1 MIGHGTVVPAAI
13 ASALARHIR
22 LEMPMP
28 FGRLFDEQPS
38 IALEDL
44 DLLEDFLFEQQGED
58 LDSANTPA
66 GFTFLGQF
74 IDHDVTLT
82 ESATGAEDDLT
93 TIRPATS
100 ILNLRTPDLE
110 LDSVFGFGPEHPI
123 SRVLFR
129 PDTSLIT
136 GADTGHEAWDLPRQS
151 DGTAIIADPRNDENK
166 IVAQIHAGFIR
177 AYNRMLAEKGSY
189 AEARIELYHTYQYI
203 VLNDYLK
210 RFVDPALVDQV
221 HAAGAPLYSAM
232 AADAGR
238 RLLVPLE
245 FSVAAFRF
253 GHSQVRGGY
262 LMNRGPNAGR
272 PIFSDTGP
280 DLNGRE
286 PITAEMRADF
296 TLFFDDRL
304 PPSGPAGAGLPE
316 GLPQGLNRARRIDTK
331 LSLPLMHL
339 KNPGIAAASGALP
352 VDTLKS
358 PRSLAKRNLFRGRQL
373 SVVSGQ
379 RAATLL
385 GLPAL
390 TPEQLGI
397 AGLPASVQLKT
408 PLWYYVLKEAE
419 VLGGGERLGPVG
431 GRILAETFLGA
442 LLHAPNS
449 YFRLKPQG
457 WHPPEGR
464 RTMAGLMAYAQE
476 GLPALPQ
483 AG

>member
-13 ASALARHIR
+13 ASALARHVR

-58 LDSANTPA
+58 LDSAHTPA
-66 GFTFLGQF
+66 GFTFFGQF

-93 TIRPATS
+93 ALRPASS

-129 PDTSLIT
+129 QDGRLLT
-136 GADTGHEAWDLPRQS
+136 GADTGHEAWDLPRQG

-166 IVAQIHAGFIR
+166 IVAQVHAAFIR
-177 AYNRMLAEKGSY
+177 AYNRLLAEKGNY

-203 VLNDYLK
+203 LLNDYLK
-210 RFVDPALVDQV
+210 RFVDPALVEEV
-221 HAAGAPLYSAM
+221 REAGAPLYSAM
-232 AADAGR
+232 AASAGR
-238 RLLVPLE
+238 KLLVPLE

-253 GHSQVRGGY
+253 GHSQVRAFY
-262 LMNRGPNAGR
+262 RLNRGPNAAR

-286 PITAEMRADF
+286 PIGAEMRMDF

-304 PPSGPAGAGLPE
+304 PPGGAGAGGQP
-316 GLPQGLNRARRIDTK
+316 PGLNMARRIDTK

-339 KNPGIAAASGALP
+339 KNPGIAAAPGTLP
-352 VDTLKS
+352 DDTLKS
-358 PRSLAKRNLFRGRQL
+358 PRSLAKRNLFRARQL

-385 GLPAL
+385 GQPHL
-390 TPEQLGI
+390 TAEELGI
-397 AGLPASVQLKT
+397 AQLPLSVQLKT

-419 VLGGGERLGPVG
+419 RGGGERLGPVG

-442 LLHAPNS
+442 LLHAASS
-449 YFRLKPQG
+449 YFRLKPAG
-457 WHPPEGR
+457 WQPPEGR

-483 AG
+483 G